1 MGHYVRDL
9 WSTLRAIESDEVAA
23 SVLRTVERGSGRAS
37 GWAIAKA
44 MDKDPQAAL
53 EALKKKDLVLVHLEA
68 TDEAGHR
75 GDLREK
81 MAAIEKFDKLIV
93 GTVVKGLRRNKNS
106 RILVIPDHTTLV
118 ASRAHARDAV
128 PFILYGR
135 EIPPGKAKAYSEKEA
150 AQTGFVVEEGHRLME
165 TFIGTFSKTSP

>member
-53 EALKKKDLVLVHLEA
+53 EALKKLKDLELVDSVGSGLEGYYYLTA
-68 TDEAGHR
+68 LGSQVEEA
-75 GDLREK
+75 L
-81 MAAIEKFDKLIV
+81 
-93 GTVVKGLRRNKNS
+93 GLR
-106 RILVIPDHTTLV
+106 
-118 ASRAHARDAV
+118 
-128 PFILYGR
+128 
-135 EIPPGKAKAYSEKEA
+135 
-150 AQTGFVVEEGHRLME
+150 
-165 TFIGTFSKTSP
+165 